1 MTQPAQ
7 SQPDNAPK
15 AWWQTDAAFVAGT
28 ILVTLCI
35 AWGMARYELVSRART
50 AYLKG
55 EQYYGWYHD
64 PAAKKAYFDAELAAG
79 HLTADQVKIQM
90 EDNDLKN
97 AYVWYET
104 VLDLFQ
110 PPRSQWVEKSEE
122 RMKEVKPLYDA
133 WLKSMGIEP
142 VE

>member
-1 MTQPAQ
+1 MAERRRR
-7 SQPDNAPK
+7 
-15 AWWQTDAAFVAGT
+15 AFVVGT

-64 PAAKKAYFDAELAAG
+64 PAAKKANFEAELAAG

-110 PPRSQWVEKSEE
+110 PPRSLLGRKE
-122 RMKEVKPLYDA
+122 RGAHEAK
-133 WLKSMGIEP
+133 
-142 VE
+142 